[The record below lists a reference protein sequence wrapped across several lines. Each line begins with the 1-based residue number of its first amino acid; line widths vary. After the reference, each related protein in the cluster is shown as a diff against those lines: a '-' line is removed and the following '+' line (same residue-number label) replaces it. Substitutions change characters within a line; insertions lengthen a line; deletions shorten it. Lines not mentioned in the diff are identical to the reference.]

1 MKDFQSRLARGA
13 GWMVSARLLTR
24 AVGVLNVVILA
35 RLLMPADF
43 GLVAAAWTALAFL
56 MLFSAFDFEAVV
68 VQKETVTRE
77 DYDTAFTLKAIF
89 GAFVTLTGVALSGPI
104 AAFFGEPQLEA
115 VVSVLSFSA
124 LLQGLH
130 NTGLVE
136 LRRKLEF
143 GKIFL
148 MDIVPS
154 ASTLLVTL
162 VAAFI
167 LRSYW
172 ALVVGAMTGSI
183 AGIALSYLLHPFR
196 PRACLRHGRAFFR
209 FSKWVFLNSSL
220 HYLDAKFAN
229 LLVGKSL
236 GTADL
241 GVFRVGSDIANLAT
255 TELAEPINRVLFP
268 GYSRVA
274 QDPDAFKRHYLQS
287 VAALVYLTLPAA
299 VGIIAVAE
307 PLVSVLLGAKWAAAA
322 PVVAILAL
330 RGALLS
336 FSLNDY
342 AVYMAKGRPEIVL
355 YLKLPYVTLLLVLL
369 FVLTPMYGI
378 VGAAAA
384 FVAADLLLLP
394 VFFLVRF
401 RIVGITFSDFAS
413 AVWRSV
419 VGVMGMFFLVRL
431 FLGWSEGRLESN
443 LLILVLGI
451 LIGLL
456 SYLGCTVSLWLVAR
470 NPRGAEALLWRIIFE
485 RALPDSRAA

>member
-1 MKDFQSRLARGA
+1 MDLNARLARGA

-35 RLLMPADF
+35 RLLLPEDF
-43 GLVAAAWTALAFL
+43 GLVAAAWSALYFL

-68 VQKETVTRE
+68 VQKERVTRE

-89 GAFVTLTGVALSGPI
+89 GAFVTISGVALSGPI
-104 AAFFGEPQLEA
+104 AAFFGEPRLGP
-115 VVSVLSFSA
+115 VVSVLSFSP

-136 LRRKLEF
+136 LRRKVEF
-143 GKIFL
+143 GKIFI

-154 ASTLLVTL
+154 ASTLVATL

-167 LRSYW
+167 LKSYW
-172 ALVVGAMTGSI
+172 ALVVGAMAGSI
-183 AGIALSYLLHPFR
+183 VGVALSYLLHPFR
-196 PRACLRHGRAFFR
+196 PRACLRHARAFFR

-220 HYLDAKFAN
+220 HYLDARFAN

-241 GVFRVGSDIANLAT
+241 GVFRMGSEIAALST
-255 TELAEPINRVLFP
+255 TELADPINRVLFP

-274 QDPDAFKRHYLQS
+274 GDRDAFKLQYLQS
-287 VAALVYLTLPAA
+287 VGALVYLTLPAA

-307 PLVSVLLGAKWAAAA
+307 SLISVLLGAKWAAAA

-355 YLKLPYVTLLLVLL
+355 YLKLPYVTLLLVFL
-369 FVLTPMYGI
+369 FVLTPMYGV

-384 FVAADLLLLP
+384 FVVADLLLLP

-401 RIVGITFSDFAS
+401 RVVGITLSEFVA
-413 AVWRSV
+413 AVGRSL
-419 VGVMGMFFLVRL
+419 VGATAMFFVVSGFIR
-431 FLGWSEGRLESN
+431 WSSDRFDHEIV
-443 LLILVLGI
+443 ILALGI
-451 LIGLL
+451 VIGIL
-456 SYLGCTVSLWLVAR
+456 SYLGLTLFMWLLLR
-470 NPRGAEALLWRIIFE
+470 PQGGAEGVIW
-485 RALPDSRAA
+485 RALRKCSVPA

>member
-1 MKDFQSRLARGA
+1 MKDLQSRLARGA

-24 AVGVLNVVILA
+24 AVGVVNVVILA
-35 RLLMPADF
+35 RLLVPADF

-56 MLFSAFDFEAVV
+56 MLFSTFDFEAVV

-77 DYDTAFTLKAIF
+77 DYDTAFTLKAMF
-89 GAFVTLTGVALSGPI
+89 GAFVTLIGVALSGSI

-154 ASTLLVTL
+154 ASTLVVTL

-172 ALVVGAMTGSI
+172 ALVVGAMAGSI
-183 AGIALSYLLHPFR
+183 AGLALSYLLHPFR

-229 LLVGKSL
+229 VLVGKSL

-241 GVFRVGSDIANLAT
+241 GVFRIGSDIAALAT
-255 TELAEPINRVLFP
+255 TELAQPINRVLFP
-268 GYSRVA
+268 GYSRVSGN
-274 QDPDAFKRHYLQS
+274 PEAFRRHYLDS
-287 VAALVYLTLPAA
+287 VSVLVYLTLPVA
-299 VGIIAVAE
+299 VGIMAVAE
-307 PLVSVLLGAKWAAAA
+307 PLVSVLLGAKWEAAV
-322 PVVAILAL
+322 PVIAILAL
-330 RGALLS
+330 RGALRS
-336 FSLNDY
+336 MSTTDY
-342 AVYMAKGRPEIVL
+342 AVYMAAGRPEIIL
-355 YLKLPYVTLLLVLL
+355 YLRLPYVTILLVLL
-369 FVLTPMYGI
+369 FTLTSKFG
-378 VGAAAA
+378 VAGAASA
-384 FVAADLLLLP
+384 FLITEILFLP
-394 VFFLVRF
+394 LFFLVRF
-401 RIVGITFSDFAS
+401 RTLGIKFIDYSS

-419 VGVMGMFFLVRL
+419 VGVMGMFFLVTL
-431 FLGWSEGRLESN
+431 FLGWSEGKLDSN

-456 SYLGCTVSLWLVAR
+456 SYLGCTVGIWLVAR
-470 NPRGAEALLWRIIFE
+470 NPRGGEALLWRIIFE